1 MARKS
6 IDNNYSAGSVAL
18 TSGTELT
25 IGDGS
30 MTLQNS
36 NAHDNDGMFVSK
48 PGATSGDKAT
58 LAGVKFDGASSLT
71 LVGSGKIG
79 AITAQ
84 TAGSGSVTFG
94 AGEGKTGDVTVEGA
108 IGTDAAA
115 IGKLVTNGS
124 NVTIASGDVS
134 VQEIDFN
141 GGSFTVAADK
151 KLVGAGAAGLASTI
165 DGNLTAGELTFK
177 AKTTGS
183 VDIAGNAVVNLGTL
197 TCVKISK
204 MLVRM
209 ALKMALQ
216 PCLLTS

>member
-1 MARKS
+1 
-6 IDNNYSAGSVAL
+6 
-18 TSGTELT
+18 
-25 IGDGS
+25 
-30 MTLQNS
+30 MTLQNA

-58 LAGVKFDGASSLT
+58 LAGVKFDGTSTADSSIT

-108 IGTDAAA
+108 IGSDTAA

-124 NVTIASGDVS
+124 NVTIASGDVF

-141 GGSFTVAADK
+141 GGSFNVAADN
-151 KLVGAGAAGLASTI
+151 S
-165 DGNLTAGELTFK
+165 
-177 AKTTGS
+177 
-183 VDIAGNAVVNLGTL
+183 
-197 TCVKISK
+197 
-204 MLVRM
+204 
-209 ALKMALQ
+209 
-216 PCLLTS
+216 